1 MFCHCIPA
9 TLSQVRHK
17 IQTLR
22 VELYATRLDAFRLF
36 LEVVLTLYI
45 AALAAAELRS
55 MYRVGEGMRGHCGP
69 PYPAT

>member
-1 MFCHCIPA
+1 M
-9 TLSQVRHK
+9 RHK

-45 AALAAAELRS
+45 AGLAAAELRS
-55 MYRVGEGMRGHCGP
+55 LYRVGGGRSSLGLVAWGV
-69 PYPAT
+69 